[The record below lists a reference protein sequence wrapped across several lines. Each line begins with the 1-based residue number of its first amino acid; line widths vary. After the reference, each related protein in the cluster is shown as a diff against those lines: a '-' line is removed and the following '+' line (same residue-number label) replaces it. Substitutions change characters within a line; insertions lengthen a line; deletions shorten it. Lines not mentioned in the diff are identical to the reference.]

1 MFIGKQAKKG
11 INVVEGGRTALATYL
26 VHPVYKQMIVM
37 VTNYVDLQ
45 INDFKTNI
53 FKNEKKVRFLFRE
66 GKMWNCASG
75 NVKPAKEVDTS
86 DV

>member
-45 INDFKTNI
+45 INDFETKI
-53 FKNEKKVRFLFRE
+53 FKNERKKCDFF
-66 GKMWNCASG
+66 SG
-75 NVKPAKEVDTS
+75 RARCGIVLLVM
-86 DV
+86 